1 MTFYDYNV
9 PEWQEKEIDLWIKSY
24 PPSYNYLLSLF
35 KALKYNYRKPFL
47 YRDNILKTTHSE
59 TNPYQFQDIIKRLVT
74 TMEAEQRQRIVDET
88 KKELNKDF
96 ISRVIKTTVE
106 ETKVDINN
114 AVDFGFDYILIGAGV
129 LLALYVLKG

>member
-24 PPSYNYLLSLF
+24 PRSYNYLLSLF
-35 KALKYNYRKPFL
+35 KALKYNFSKANL

-59 TNPYQFQDIIKRLVT
+59 TNPYQFQDIILRLVSA
-74 TMEAEQRQRIVDET
+74 MEKEQRDKIVAGTKAELAKTFIPRVLDTAYKET
-88 KKELNKDF
+88 VN
-96 ISRVIKTTVE
+96 
-106 ETKVDINN
+106 DINK